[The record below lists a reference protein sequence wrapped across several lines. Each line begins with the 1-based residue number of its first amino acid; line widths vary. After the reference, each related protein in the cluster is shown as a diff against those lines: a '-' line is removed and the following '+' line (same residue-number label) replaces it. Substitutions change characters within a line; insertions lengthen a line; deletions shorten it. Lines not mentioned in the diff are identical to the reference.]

1 MAGDQIDVE
10 LARRP
15 PGRVQPMGGPQQG
28 VKVLQIGGE
37 VTAGGRGVGAAL
49 SKAVDG
55 TPRLWI
61 GPIS

>member
-1 MAGDQIDVE
+1 V
-10 LARRP
+10 
-15 PGRVQPMGGPQQG
+15 GGPQQG

-37 VTAGGRGVGAAL
+37 VTAERRGVGAAL